1 MIKDLNDLLTKIK
14 ESNLLTLEDYDDLR
28 EKAKEYEIVEEKD
41 EDGYNGVLISDDNIA
56 LARFEYDEES
66 DSILNMD

>member
-28 EKAKEYEIVEEKD
+28 EEASGYEIAEEKD
-41 EDGYNGVLISDDNIA
+41 EDGYNGVLFTGNNIA
-56 LARFEYDEES
+56 LARIEYDEES